1 MDITWTN
8 EHDRQFLA
16 SAGLC
21 KLDHFWNLENSGAS
35 VEFTHLKSKISKAG
49 HIIKQVTCIKALP
62 SKYYL
67 KKACGPFS
75 ELLHNEFKRLPL
87 MPSLG
92 IQTPRLVAH
101 FIDSSAKKILI
112 IYKNLVGY
120 NSLEALFN
128 NTASPDALLDFS
140 MKKRE
145 IIRELLEIRR
155 RLISSGLIFNA
166 WDPAHVFIRQK
177 SLEIALIDLEHLISF
192 SEMPFIMKNPIALS
206 FLRFREWRSFKKSLG
221 SKVYTDKFLKDII
234 GNEA

>member
-21 KLDHFWNLENSGAS
+21 EPDHFWDLENSGAS
-35 VEFTHLKSKISKAG
+35 IEFTHLKSKIG
-49 HIIKQVTCIKALP
+49 RTGQIIKQVTCIKALP

-75 ELLHNEFKRLPL
+75 ELLHNEFKRLSL
-87 MPSLG
+87 MHSLG

-101 FIDSSAKKILI
+101 LIDSSAKKILL
-112 IYKNLVGY
+112 IYKNLAGY
-120 NSLEALFN
+120 NSLESLFSNSANPEALVDFN
-128 NTASPDALLDFS
+128 

-145 IIRELLEIRR
+145 IIRELLKARR
-155 RLISSGLIFNA
+155 KIISSGHFFKA

-177 SLEIALIDLEHLISF
+177 SLEIALIDLEHLVSF

-206 FLRFREWRSFKKSLG
+206 FLRFCEWRRFKKSLG
-221 SKVYTDKFLKDII
+221 AKIYTDKFLKEII